1 MYISRIKIQNFRLLK
16 DATLDLKCDLSLLI
30 GKNNTGKT
38 SILVLLEH
46 FFENKRFHYEDLS
59 ISLIKDI
66 NSLSND
72 TDIDKLSIRL
82 FLDIQYDEDDDL
94 SKLSDFILDLDPE
107 IKVVKILFECCID
120 KKNLLNKISK
130 LEGDEKLK
138 FIKNN
143 ISKYQL
149 TKIYAYNDNDH
160 TEGDYI
166 FKYRHKLIEKELKS
180 VTRLIS
186 FEVIHARRNVASS
199 EDRKKAPLSALTTSY
214 FNSKH
219 DSDTPDA
226 NFSAINSL
234 LSDMDNQ
241 LEAKYKPI
249 FENFLKNAKEFLE
262 IENLNVKSDIQS
274 KALFDNS
281 SVVTYGGE
289 DDVLPEHLN
298 GLGYM
303 NILHLLLE
311 VERRKDNFE
320 KSGSSLNLLFIEEP
334 EAHTHPQMQYV
345 FAKNIKSILSDVKCL
360 QTLITSHSPHIVSH
374 SNFKDI
380 RYLKAE
386 DGEVKIKNFHSELRG
401 LYGSE
406 TENFKFLEQYL
417 NIQSAELFFASKVI
431 FIEGITERM
440 LLPLF
445 IKQLDGKQGASNPD
459 YIPLASQNITIVEV
473 GANAVAFSKFLNF
486 IGIKTLIITDLDTTK
501 AEVSEKGKITYKANP
516 VEDNDSKYTSNMS
529 LRHFLNS
536 PSEYSDVKWRE
547 WYEKLISRKLR
558 CNSDN
563 IMVAYQ
569 SKESGYHGRSF
580 EDAFI
585 SINLEQIKEV
595 KDSLWGLKN
604 KSDLDDGLDF
614 YTLTNNILDKKSDFA
629 ASLLFQS
636 LSKDVAW
643 KMPAYIEEGLI
654 WMGK

>member
-1 MYISRIKIQNFRLLK
+1 MYISRIRVQNFRLLK
-16 DATLDLKCDLSLLI
+16 DATLDLKEDLSLLI

-46 FFENKRFHYEDLS
+46 FFENKKFHYEDFS
-59 ISLIKDI
+59 ISLRKDI
-66 NSLSND
+66 NALADN

-94 SKLSDFILDLDPE
+94 STLSDFILDLDPE
-107 IKVVKILFECCID
+107 IKVVKILFECSFD
-120 KKNLLNKISK
+120 KKSLLKK
-130 LEGDEKLK
+130 VLEIKADEKLK
-138 FIKNN
+138 FIQKN
-143 ISKYQL
+143 ISKYL
-149 TKIYAYNDNDH
+149 ITKIYAYNDNDY
-160 TEGDYI
+160 TENDYI

-180 VTRLIS
+180 VTRLIG

-219 DSDTPDA
+219 DSETHDE
-226 NFSAINSL
+226 NVSSINNL
-234 LSDMDNQ
+234 LSDMDKK

-281 SVVTYGGE
+281 SVVTYGGV

-311 VERRKDNFE
+311 VERRKDKFE
-320 KSGSSLNLLFIEEP
+320 KNGSSLNLLFIEEP

-380 RYLKAE
+380 RYLKAV
-386 DGEVKIKNFHSELRG
+386 DGVVEIKNFYSDLEKEYASEPDQFR
-401 LYGSE
+401 
-406 TENFKFLEQYL
+406 FLEQYL
-417 NIQSAELFFASKVI
+417 NIQSAELFFANKVI
-431 FIEGITERM
+431 FIEGTTEKM

-445 IKQLDGKQGASNPD
+445 IQQLDKKMILENTE
-459 YIPLASQNITIVEV
+459 YLPLLSQNISILEV
-473 GANAVAFSKFLNF
+473 GANAKAFGKFLNF
-486 IGIKTLIITDLDTTK
+486 LGVKTLIITDIDTTSK
-501 AEVSEKGKITYKANP
+501 SGSSYSACSV
-516 VEDNDSKYTSNMS
+516 NDGEFTSNYS
-529 LRHFLNS
+529 LRHYLAS
-536 PSEYSDVKWRE
+536 PSEYSDKKWPD
-547 WYEKLISRKLR
+547 WFKNL
-558 CNSDN
+558 
-563 IMVAYQ
+563 
-569 SKESGYHGRSF
+569 KESNLTCAFPDIRVSYQTGENGYHGRSF

-585 SINLEQIKEV
+585 HVNLTKLKEAL
-595 KDSLWGLKN
+595 KESEDKIWGLKN
-604 KSDLDDGLDF
+604 VSKFDSESDI
-614 YTLTNNILDKKSDFA
+614 YTLTKEVLDKKSDFA

-636 LSKDVAW
+636 LSEGVVW
-643 KMPAYIEEGLI
+643 NTPSYIEEGLKWI
-654 WMGK
+654 AK

>member
-16 DATLDLKCDLSLLI
+16 DATLNLKEDLSLLI

-46 FFENKRFHYEDLS
+46 FFENRKFYYEDFS
-59 ISLIKDI
+59 ISLRKDI
-66 NSLSND
+66 NSLSDD

-82 FLDIQYDEDDDL
+82 FLDIQYDGDDDL
-94 SKLSDFILDLDPE
+94 STLSDFILDLDPE
-107 IKVVKILFECCID
+107 VKVVKILFECCID
-120 KKNLLNKISK
+120 KKSLLNKMSEVK
-130 LEGDEKLK
+130 VEEKSI
-138 FIKNN
+138 FIKKN
-143 ISKYQL
+143 ISKYQI
-149 TKIYAYNDNDH
+149 TKIYAYNDNDY
-160 TEGDYI
+160 TDNDYI

-180 VTRLIS
+180 VTRLIG

-226 NFSAINSL
+226 SVSAINTL
-234 LSDMDNQ
+234 LSDMDKQ

-281 SVVTYGGE
+281 SVVTYGGV
-289 DDVLPEHLN
+289 DDSLPENLN

-311 VERRKDNFE
+311 VERRKDKFE
-320 KSGSSLNLLFIEEP
+320 KSGSGLNLLFIEEP

-345 FAKNIKSILSDVKCL
+345 FAKNIKSILSDVEHL

-374 SNFKDI
+374 SNFEDI

-386 DGEVKIKNFHSELRG
+386 DGTVQIKNFHSELKE

-431 FIEGITERM
+431 FIEGTTERM

-445 IKQLDGKQGASNPD
+445 IKQLDVKQSASNPK
-459 YIPLASQNITIVEV
+459 YIPLASQNITVVEV

-501 AEVSEKGKITYKANP
+501 AEVSDNDKITYKASP
-516 VEDNDSKYTSNMS
+516 VEDKGSKYTSNVS
-529 LRHFLNS
+529 LRNFLSS
-536 PSEYSDVKWRE
+536 PQKYSDEKWGE
-547 WYEKLISRKLR
+547 WYKKLISRELR
-558 CNSDN
+558 CHLDN

-585 SINLEQIKEV
+585 SINLAKIKKV

-604 KSDLDDGLDF
+604 KGSLDDDLDF
-614 YTLTNNILDKKSDFA
+614 YTLTNKIIDKKSDFA

-636 LSKDVAW
+636 LSKDVTW
-643 KMPAYIEEGLI
+643 MMPAYIEEGLL

>member
-1 MYISRIKIQNFRLLK
+1 MYISRIRIQNFRLLK
-16 DATLDLKCDLSLLI
+16 DTCLDLKEDLSLLI

-38 SILVLLEH
+38 SIMVLLEH
-46 FFENKRFHYEDLS
+46 FFGNKKFYYEDFS
-59 ISLIKDI
+59 VSLRKDI
-66 NSLSND
+66 NSLAND

-94 SKLSDFILDLDPE
+94 STLSDFILDLDPE
-107 IKVVKILFECCID
+107 IKVVKILFECCINRKSILEKLTEVKPDD
-120 KKNLLNKISK
+120 KVKFIQKNLSTYLI
-130 LEGDEKLK
+130 
-138 FIKNN
+138 
-143 ISKYQL
+143 
-149 TKIYAYNDNDH
+149 TKIYAYNDYGY
-160 TEGDYI
+160 TGSDYI
-166 FKYRHKLIEKELKS
+166 FKFRHKLIDKELKS
-180 VTRLIS
+180 VNRLIG

-214 FNSKH
+214 FNSKY
-219 DSDTPDA
+219 DFDTPDE
-226 NFSAINSL
+226 NISSINTL
-234 LSDMDNQ
+234 LSDMDKK
-241 LEAKYKPI
+241 LEDIYKPI
-249 FENFLKNAKEFLE
+249 FESFLKNAKEFLE
-262 IENLNVKSDIQS
+262 IENLNVRSDIQS

-281 SVVTYGGE
+281 SVVTYGGV

-311 VERRKDNFE
+311 VERRKDKFE
-320 KSGSSLNLLFIEEP
+320 KNGSSLNLLFIEEP

-345 FAKNIKSILSDVKCL
+345 FAKNIRFILSDVKCL

-374 SNFKDI
+374 SNFEDI

-386 DGEVKIKNFHSELRG
+386 DGAVQIKNFHSELKQM
-401 LYGSE
+401 YGSE

-445 IKQLDGKQGASNPD
+445 INQIDVKQSASNPD

-486 IGIKTLIITDLDTTK
+486 IGVKTLIITDLDTTK
-501 AEVSEKGKITYKANP
+501 AVVSEKGKTIYIANP
-516 VEDNDSKYTSNMS
+516 VLDADSKYTSNMS

-536 PSEYSDVKWRE
+536 PLEYNDANWNE
-547 WYEKLISRKLR
+547 WYKKLISRELQ
-558 CNSDN
+558 CHSNN

-569 SKESGYHGRSF
+569 SEESGYHGRSF

-585 SINLEQIKEV
+585 SINVEQIKSV
-595 KDSLWGLKN
+595 KGSLWGLKN
-604 KSDLDDGLDF
+604 KSKLDDDLCF
-614 YTLTNNILDKKSDFA
+614 YALTNEILDKKSDFA

-636 LSKDVAW
+636 LSKDVIW
-643 KMPAYIEEGLI
+643 MIPAYIEEGLTWI
-654 WMGK
+654 GK

>member
-16 DATLDLKCDLSLLI
+16 DATLDLKEDLSLLI

-46 FFENKRFHYEDLS
+46 FFENKKFHYEDFS
-59 ISLIKDI
+59 ISLRKDI
-66 NSLSND
+66 NALADD

-94 SKLSDFILDLDPE
+94 STLSDFILDLDPE

-120 KKNLLNKISK
+120 KKLILKKISEVK
-130 LEGDEKLK
+130 ADDKLK
-138 FIKNN
+138 FIQKNL
-143 ISKYQL
+143 SKYL
-149 TKIYAYNDNDH
+149 ITKIYAYNDNDY
-160 TEGDYI
+160 TGSDYI
-166 FKYRHKLIEKELKS
+166 FKFRHKLIEKDLKN
-180 VTRLIS
+180 VNRLIG

-219 DSDTPDA
+219 DSETPDE
-226 NFSAINSL
+226 NVSSINTL
-234 LSDMDNQ
+234 LSEMDKK
-241 LEAKYKPI
+241 LEDKYEPI
-249 FENFLKNAKEFLE
+249 FESFLKNAKEFLE
-262 IENLNVKSDIQS
+262 IENLNIKSDIQS

-281 SVVTYGGE
+281 SVVTYGGV

-311 VERRKDNFE
+311 VERRKDKFE
-320 KSGSSLNLLFIEEP
+320 KSSSSLNLLFIEEP

-360 QTLITSHSPHIVSH
+360 QTSITSHSPHIVSH
-374 SNFKDI
+374 SNFEDI
-380 RYLKAE
+380 RYLKTGN
-386 DGEVKIKNFHSELRG
+386 GEVKIKNFHSELKE

-445 IKQLDGKQGASNPD
+445 INQFDVKQRASNPD
-459 YIPLASQNITIVEV
+459 HIPLASQNISVVEI
-473 GANAVAFSKFLNF
+473 GANAVAFSKFLKF

-501 AEVSEKGKITYKANP
+501 ADVSKKGKTTYKANP
-516 VEDNDSKYTSNMS
+516 VEDKDSKYTSNIS
-529 LRHFLNS
+529 LRHFLSS
-536 PSEYSDVKWRE
+536 PKKYSDKKWGE
-547 WYEKLISRKLR
+547 WYKKLISGELQ
-558 CNSDN
+558 CDLES
-563 IMVAYQ
+563 IMVTYQ

-580 EDAFI
+580 EDSFI
-585 SINLEQIKEV
+585 SINLDQIKKV

-604 KSDLDDGLDF
+604 ISNLDENLGF
-614 YTLTNNILDKKSDFA
+614 YELTNNILDKKSDFA

-636 LSKDVAW
+636 LSKDVTW
-643 KMPAYIEEGLI
+643 KMPAYIEEGLK
-654 WMGK
+654 WMAD

>member
-16 DATLDLKCDLSLLI
+16 DATLDLKEDLSLLI

-38 SILVLLEH
+38 SVLVLLEH
-46 FFENKRFHYEDLS
+46 FFENKKFHYEDFS
-59 ISLIKDI
+59 ISLRKDI
-66 NSLSND
+66 NSLADD
-72 TDIDKLSIRL
+72 TDIEKLSIRL

-94 SKLSDFILDLDPE
+94 STLSDFILDLDPE

-120 KKNLLNKISK
+120 KKSILKKISEVK
-130 LEGDEKLK
+130 DDDKLK
-138 FIKNN
+138 FIQNN
-143 ISKYQL
+143 LSKYL
-149 TKIYAYNDNDH
+149 ITKTYAYNDNDH
-160 TEGDYI
+160 TGSDYI
-166 FKYRHKLIEKELKS
+166 FKFRHKLVEKDLKN
-180 VTRLIS
+180 VNRLIG

-219 DSDTPDA
+219 DSEAPDE
-226 NFSAINSL
+226 NVSYINTL
-234 LSDMDNQ
+234 LSDMDKK

-281 SVVTYGGE
+281 SVVTYGGV

-311 VERRKDNFE
+311 VERRKDKFE

-380 RYLKAE
+380 RYLKAV
-386 DGEVKIKNFHSELRG
+386 DGVVEIKNFYSDLKKEYASEPEQFR
-401 LYGSE
+401 
-406 TENFKFLEQYL
+406 FLEQYL
-417 NIQSAELFFASKVI
+417 NIESAELFFANKVI
-431 FIEGITERM
+431 FIEGTTEKM

-445 IKQLDGKQGASNPD
+445 IQQLDKKLILESTE
-459 YIPLASQNITIVEV
+459 YLPLSSQNISILEV
-473 GANAVAFSKFLNF
+473 GANAKAFGKFLNF
-486 IGIKTLIITDLDTTK
+486 LGVKTLILTDIDTT
-501 AEVSEKGKITYKANP
+501 
-516 VEDNDSKYTSNMS
+516 SKSGSSYLACSVNEGEYTSNYS
-529 LRHFLNS
+529 LRHYLDS
-536 PSEYSDVKWRE
+536 PTEYSDKDWPKWFKELKESNLTCAFPDIR
-547 WYEKLISRKLR
+547 IS
-558 CNSDN
+558 
-563 IMVAYQ
+563 YQ
-569 SKESGYHGRSF
+569 TEESGYHGRSF

-585 SINLEQIKEV
+585 HVNLTKL
-595 KDSLWGLKN
+595 KDTLKKSEDKIWGLKN
-604 KSDLDDGLDF
+604 ASKFDSESNI
-614 YTLTNNILDKKSDFA
+614 YELTKEVLDKKSDFA
-629 ASLLFQS
+629 AFLLFQS
-636 LSKDVAW
+636 LSEGVVW
-643 KMPAYIEEGLI
+643 NMPTYIEEGLKWI
-654 WMGK
+654 AK

>member
-1 MYISRIKIQNFRLLK
+1 MHISRIKIQNFRLLK
-16 DATLDLKCDLSLLI
+16 NTTLNLKEDLSLLI

-46 FFENKRFHYEDLS
+46 FFENKKFHYEDFS
-59 ISLIKDI
+59 ISLRKDI
-66 NSLSND
+66 NALSDD
-72 TDIDKLSIRL
+72 TDIDKLVIRL
-82 FLDIQYDEDDDL
+82 FLDIQYDEGDDL
-94 SKLSDFILDLDPE
+94 SVLSDFILDLDPE
-107 IKVVKILFECCID
+107 IKVVKILFECGVD
-120 KKNLLNKISK
+120 KKSLLKKVSELK
-130 LEGDEKLK
+130 ADDKLK
-138 FIKNN
+138 FIQKNL
-143 ISKYQL
+143 SKYL
-149 TKIYAYNDNDH
+149 ITKIYAYNDNDY

-166 FKYRHKLIEKELKS
+166 FKFRHKLIEKDLKN
-180 VTRLIS
+180 VNRLIS

-219 DSDTPDA
+219 DSETPDE
-226 NFSAINSL
+226 NVSSINTL
-234 LSDMDNQ
+234 LSEMDKK
-241 LEAKYKPI
+241 LEDKYKPI

-281 SVVTYGGE
+281 SVVTYGGV

-311 VERRKDNFE
+311 VERRKDKFD
-320 KSGSSLNLLFIEEP
+320 KTGSSLNLLFIEEP

-345 FAKNIKSILSDVKCL
+345 FAKNVKSILSDVKTL

-374 SNFKDI
+374 SNFEDI

-386 DGEVKIKNFHSELRG
+386 DGAVKIKNFHSELKE

-406 TENFKFLEQYL
+406 PENFKFLEQYL

-431 FIEGITERM
+431 FIEGITEKM

-445 IKQLDGKQGASNPD
+445 IKQLDARQSASD
-459 YIPLASQNITIVEV
+459 SDHIPLASQNITIVEV

-501 AEVSEKGKITYKANP
+501 AEVSEENKTIYKASP
-516 VEDNDSKYTSNMS
+516 VEDKDSGYTSNNS
-529 LRHFLNS
+529 LRHFLSS
-536 PSEYSDVKWRE
+536 PSEYSDKGWSE
-547 WYEKLISRKLR
+547 WYKKLISRELQ
-558 CNSDN
+558 CELEN
-563 IMVAYQ
+563 IMVTYQ

-585 SINLEQIKEV
+585 SINFDQIKMA

-604 KSDLDDGLDF
+604 KSSLDDGLDF
-614 YTLTNNILDKKSDFA
+614 YTLTNKILDKKSDFA
-629 ASLLFQS
+629 ASLLFES
-636 LSKDVAW
+636 LSKDVTW
-643 KMPAYIEEGLI
+643 RMPAYIEEGLI